1 MREYIILFLVTGI
14 VWAQTGLDKLVLKDG
29 TEFLGEYSRIEE
41 RIVYFKQKEGLAF
54 QPISMKLISIL
65 ELKDGRV
72 LIDKSLLTKQTT
84 LNFEQYQRLTNEEKA
99 VFVEIKAVYNAK
111 KEARKWNLYLPLSSA
126 TFFSLGKIFGAGWVV
141 PQAEDHGVL
150 AYLGFCTVSLGIPYY
165 FLKLNRNNIKS
176 VSSEQIELYEKVFIK
191 EYKKSKLKYFIT
203 SFALTGIVGAGLFAL
218 TFSLGG
224 GDFGPGLL

>member
-1 MREYIILFLVTGI
+1 MRKCIILFLITGI
-14 VWAQTGLDKLVLKDG
+14 IWAQTGLDKLVLKDG

-111 KEARKWNLYLPLSSA
+111 KRSS
-126 TFFSLGKIFGAGWVV
+126 
-141 PQAEDHGVL
+141 
-150 AYLGFCTVSLGIPYY
+150 
-165 FLKLNRNNIKS
+165 
-176 VSSEQIELYEKVFIK
+176 
-191 EYKKSKLKYFIT
+191 
-203 SFALTGIVGAGLFAL
+203 
-218 TFSLGG
+218 
-224 GDFGPGLL
+224 